1 MKRSDLLDTLK
12 TVGPALASR
21 EFIPILAC
29 FCFDP
34 KTVTA
39 FDDVVAMTF
48 PLATGLKGGI
58 KGDVMLNWLAN
69 SRAPEV
75 EIKQEGTEVL
85 LKAGRSRIKLA
96 ALPATDFVFEW
107 PKDEA
112 NELPLNDTVLAG
124 FRKCLVSMGQDPS
137 QPWQS
142 GITMALDKD
151 RMRLYSTNNTAA
163 SMVKLDLKVP
173 KALREMTLLLP
184 PRFCTLLV
192 SLMAKNDGKVL
203 RLTKH
208 WAEAQFENG
217 LRMLSKAGKDANVKE
232 YQKVFS
238 KELSAESEKK
248 LCEMP
253 AGLAGTLARNLVVLS
268 KAADKFSKMSV
279 ADGKLKVTSRSDHGE
294 VTDYVK
300 LPGHPDCNVE
310 LQPDVL
316 AAALDHAKQIC
327 FVEGSC
333 AVLKGKG
340 FTHVV
345 AVVNH

>member
-1 MKRSDLLDTLK
+1 MKRTDLLDTLK
-12 TVGPALASR
+12 MISPALASR
-21 EFIPILAC
+21 DFIPILVC
-29 FCFDP
+29 YCFDP

-39 FDDVVAMTF
+39 FDDVVAMTA
-48 PLATGLKGGI
+48 PLVTGLKGGI

-75 EIKQEGTEVL
+75 EIKQEDKDVS
-85 LKAGRSRIKLA
+85 LKAGRSRIKLT
-96 ALPATDFVFEW
+96 ALPAGDFVFEW

-112 NELPLNDTVLAG
+112 NELPLNETVLAG

-151 RMRLYSTNNTAA
+151 RMRLYSTNNTSA
-163 SMVKLDLKVP
+163 SLIKLDLKVP
-173 KALREMTLLLP
+173 KALQEMTLLLP

-192 SLMAKNDGKVL
+192 NLMAKNEGKVL
-203 RLTKH
+203 RLNKR

-217 LRMLSKAGKDANVKE
+217 LRMLSKAGKADVKE

-238 KELSAESEKK
+238 KELASSAEEK
-248 LCEMP
+248 LCDMP

-279 ADGKLKVTSRSDHGE
+279 ADGKLKVVSRSDHGE

-300 LPGHPDCNVE
+300 LPGHPDCEVE
-310 LQPDVL
+310 LQPDLL

-327 FVEGSC
+327 FMEGSC